1 MPSPTFIVTT
11 SQKADPALKREAL
24 AWAER
29 LGTEFV
35 PRRGRSV
42 EAVCGAAG
50 VEAALTVTHER
61 VGLVMADGSDEYFFH
76 PNMARTRL
84 HNIDSGMGD
93 PMITAMELSAG
104 DSALDCTLGRASDAV
119 VAARVVGGSG
129 RVEGYEADALVAAL
143 TIHGLAN
150 YVILGR
156 GIQHAMRRVHAHH
169 GDCEQILPTLDTDA
183 FDVVYF
189 DPFFEQTVEQSQA
202 MASLRRLGQHRELA
216 PTVFDEA
223 MRVASRCVVI
233 KQRREGPFADH
244 PDVVRIVAGGGSR
257 IEYVVLGDPFR

>member
-29 LGTEFV
+29 LGAEFV

-42 EAVCGAAG
+42 EAVCGASD
-50 VEAALTVTHER
+50 VDAALTVTHER
-61 VGLVMADGSDEYFFH
+61 VGLVMADSSDEYFFH

-93 PMITAMELSAG
+93 PMVTAMELAAG
-104 DSALDCTLGRASDAV
+104 DSVLDCTLGRASDAV

-143 TIHGLAN
+143 TVHGLAN
-150 YVILGR
+150 YVIRGR
-156 GIQHAMRRVHAHH
+156 GIEDAMRRIRAHH
-169 GDCEQILPTLDTDA
+169 GDCEQILPTLETDA

-189 DPFFEQTVEQSQA
+189 DPFFEHTVEQSQA
-202 MASLRRLGQHRELA
+202 MASLRRLGQRRELS
-216 PTVFDEA
+216 PSVFDEA
-223 MRVASRCVVI
+223 LRVARRCVVI
-233 KQRREGPFADH
+233 KQRRDGPFADH
-244 PDVVRIVAGGGSR
+244 PDVVKIVGGGGSR
-257 IEYVVLGDPFR
+257 IEYVVLGDPFK